1 MIRWPFYK
9 PLARQHDNAIGLSPL
24 KITDGML
31 FIIQLLGQPGQK
43 NNVKIKLDDEVNQQE
58 SFLEEQS

>member
-1 MIRWPFYK
+1 
-9 PLARQHDNAIGLSPL
+9 
-24 KITDGML
+24 ML

-43 NNVKIKLDDEVNQQE
+43 NNVKIKLDDEVNQRE